1 MEGWKIFMNSVYI
14 THAKAITALGPD
26 LESLY
31 AGLMDQKSGIQP
43 ITRFDTQSYV
53 SPYAGI
59 IKSLEPENE
68 SSLIL
73 QLADMLLEQLGDIE
87 KDTFL
92 ITASTKAGIDRLDGC
107 AGKLGTVSKNLLL
120 SSLTDYISRKIGLKS
135 KGINI
140 NCACAS
146 STIAIAKGASLIE
159 SGSADS
165 VLVCCMDTVSQFVF
179 SGFSCLGAMSDTPAR
194 PFDKG
199 RNGLT
204 IGEGAAAVMLM
215 NRQKAKELR
224 STCLAQITGW
234 GIASDASHLTAPAKD
249 GCGLKMAIKKA
260 CEKAGIKTD
269 DIHAINTHG
278 TGTVYN
284 DAMEINVIHDLFN
297 CKKIVANSIK
307 GAIGHTLGAA
317 GGIEIALCVK
327 MLEKQMMTPTIGFC
341 DPEKGIETIISQ
353 NARALMGHRILT
365 TNSGFGGIN
374 AAIILEKGRQVVT

>member
-1 MEGWKIFMNSVYI
+1 MEGWKTFMNSVYI
-14 THAKAITALGPD
+14 TQAKVITALGPD

-43 ITRFDTQSYV
+43 VTRFDTQSYAG
-53 SPYAGI
+53 SYAGI
-59 IKSLEPENE
+59 IESLEPENE
-68 SSLIL
+68 SSLIV
-73 QLADMLLEQLGDIE
+73 QLADMLLEQLGDIN

-107 AGKLGTVSKNLLL
+107 NGRSEAVSKNLLL
-120 SSLTDYISRKIGLKS
+120 SSLTGYIARKTRLKH

-140 NCACAS
+140 NSACAS

-165 VLVCCMDTVSQFVF
+165 VLICCMDTVSQFVF

-194 PFDKG
+194 PFDKD

-204 IGEGAAAVMLM
+204 LGEGAAAVMLM
-215 NRQKAKELR
+215 NRQKAKELGKP
-224 STCLAQITGW
+224 CLAQITGW
-234 GIASDASHLTAPAKD
+234 GIAGDASHLTAPAKD
-249 GCGLKMAIKKA
+249 GCGLKLAIKKA
-260 CEKAGIKTD
+260 CGKAGIKTD

-284 DAMEINVIHDLFN
+284 DAMEINVIHDLFDCN
-297 CKKIVANSIK
+297 KIAANSIK

-317 GGIEIALCVK
+317 GGIETALCVK
-327 MLEKQMMTPTIGFC
+327 MLEQQMMTPTIGFC
-341 DPEKGIETIISQ
+341 DLEKGIETIISQ
-353 NARALMGHRILT
+353 NARALMDHRILT

-374 AAIILEKGRQVVT
+374 AAIILEGG